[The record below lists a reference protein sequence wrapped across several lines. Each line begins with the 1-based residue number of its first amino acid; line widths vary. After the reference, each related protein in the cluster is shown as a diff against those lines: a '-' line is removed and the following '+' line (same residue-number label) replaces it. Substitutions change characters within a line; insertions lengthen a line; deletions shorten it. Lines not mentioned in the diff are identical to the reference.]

1 MTTSPVITVIMAAYN
16 SAGHIRPALDSLLHQ
31 TFADWEVIVVDDG
44 STDDTG
50 AVVSSYASDDPRFVY
65 HRFEDNA
72 GVAAARNAALDLARG
87 DWITILDSD
96 DRFAADRLSVLIERA
111 RRDDL
116 DIIADNIWL
125 YDETAAAI
133 LSLGFEFTGESFPL
147 SAHALARNDGPP
159 RIASLGHLKPFVRR
173 AFITTSGV
181 RYPAEARLGEDF
193 YFLFLL
199 LEQTRKARLI
209 SYAGYYYTLPFSA
222 AQGVRATGTRT
233 AYGSDGLDDLR
244 RSNDSLANHVAAQA
258 THDRML
264 VGLLRKR
271 GNALRDEGAWRIA
284 RRHVKARQFLA
295 ALLLFSRMDVS
306 FGRDQIQAF
315 INRRKGVIRTVLR

>member
-1 MTTSPVITVIMAAYN
+1 MSDSPRISIIMAAYN
-16 SAGHIRPALDSLLHQ
+16 SAPHIAPALDSLRRQ
-31 TFADWEVIVVDDG
+31 TFQDWELIVADDG
-44 STDDTG
+44 SDDETCAIVQAHAARDARIRCFHLNVNG
-50 AVVSSYASDDPRFVY
+50 GPAV
-65 HRFEDNA
+65 
-72 GVAAARNAALDLARG
+72 ARNAALAEARG
-87 DWITILDSD
+87 EWVTILDSD
-96 DRFAADRLSVLIERA
+96 DRYEANRLEILLARA
-111 RRDDL
+111 LRDDL